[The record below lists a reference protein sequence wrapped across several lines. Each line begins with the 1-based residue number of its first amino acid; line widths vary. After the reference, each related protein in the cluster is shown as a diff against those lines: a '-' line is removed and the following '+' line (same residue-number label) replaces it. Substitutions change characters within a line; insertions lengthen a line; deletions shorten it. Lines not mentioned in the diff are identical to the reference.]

1 MRKQLKEKSTKLEKK
16 AQKLINDH
24 FTPSISQLKANEQ
37 FKVIADSEEK
47 NLKNIIKELTLQ

>member
-1 MRKQLKEKSTKLEKK
+1 MRKQLKEKSTKLEK